1 MAPISPNP
9 NKDVFK
15 NIETDFDANG
25 KPKQE
30 KKTNNILPKI
40 LSVLAAFA
48 LWLYVFQA
56 VEETRVFKEIP
67 ISIENLRNCS
77 TNTQADR
84 QGCTMLRK

>member
-30 KKTNNILPKI
+30 KKPNNILPKI

-56 VEETRVFKEIP
+56 VEETRVF
-67 ISIENLRNCS
+67 
-77 TNTQADR
+77 
-84 QGCTMLRK
+84 